1 MSSVF
6 GKGMKSGPMSS
17 DKGTS
22 IQSNDAIG
30 SGSRPGMSKVMIET
44 SQPTDAKALDSRM
57 VPGALK

>member
-6 GKGMKSGPMSS
+6 GKGMKNGPMAS

-22 IQSNDAIG
+22 IASNDAIG
-30 SGSRPGMSKVMIET
+30 SGSRPGSSKIMIET
-44 SQPTDAKALDSRM
+44 SQPSDPLTMGRS